1 MCERVRIE
9 RPWEAVWEAM
19 LSDLSYPIREHGL
32 PHGLP
37 RPHKFARESVKMM
50 KFLTFDS
57 NSTSIFFESDVLKNS
72 TVTSDS

>member
-1 MCERVRIE
+1 MGGRWS
-9 RPWEAVWEAM
+9 PWEAVLPDW
-19 LSDLSYPIREHGL
+19 LRVCYPIKEHGL

-57 NSTSIFFESDVLKNS
+57 NSTSVFFESDVLN
-72 TVTSDS
+72 TETA